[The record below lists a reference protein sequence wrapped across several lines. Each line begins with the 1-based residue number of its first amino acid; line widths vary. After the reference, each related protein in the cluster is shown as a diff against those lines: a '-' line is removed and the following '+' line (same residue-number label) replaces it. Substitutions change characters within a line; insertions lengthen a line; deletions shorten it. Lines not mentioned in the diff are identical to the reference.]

1 MRLTDNREIA
11 YQNRSSTTAQ
21 QQDQPA
27 GRGQASLAMLRRTW
41 YRRLAMTN
49 RLIAD
54 ARLRIEIQK
63 VQISQLTQKTKS
75 TRKALARR
83 RQFEVELQFLED
95 QRSVILERVRRFPLP
110 ADLLGGANAGARR
123 QVLRHQDCDKT
134 CGDQHPHVHLAVL
147 AVEPPD

>member
-1 MRLTDNREIA
+1 
-11 YQNRSSTTAQ
+11 
-21 QQDQPA
+21 
-27 GRGQASLAMLRRTW
+27 
-41 YRRLAMTN
+41 MTN

-95 QRSVILERVRRFPLP
+95 QRSVILERVRAVPLACGPSGRRKCGRDDRCYGTRTATRPAATNTLMFTLRCLPSNRLTSRLRFT
-110 ADLLGGANAGARR
+110 AMR
-123 QVLRHQDCDKT
+123 QRPEH
-134 CGDQHPHVHLAVL
+134 
-147 AVEPPD
+147 